1 MKPRYL
7 AVVASLLLAV
17 TAVSTPPAAAE
28 PSRRGADLVSL
39 SGSPV
44 EMVYSADGAS
54 IFVVT
59 DPGKERE
66 YRLDV
71 IRVSTGKTVSSRR
84 LPEFLPGSIS
94 LAMSPRRDL
103 LLLGYFRSAGNPVAS
118 ARVLDPN
125 TGADRPVE
133 VPMQYT
139 DGILFNL
146 DGSRFYTF
154 TKGWGDSPAVL
165 AAYNTSSL
173 APLGTAEVEPPEVV
187 AAPLADRYLMTVTR
201 YSPELKK
208 YLDIPSIYDATTLQP
223 LAQGRTEVKDCLS
236 FSPSGDRVYGQTT
249 DARGIATLS
258 AFDPAT
264 LAVIAST
271 PLGISVACSPRT
283 YDYPGTMPLALSP
296 DGSRAYV
303 TTNGLLHE
311 DPWIAVID
319 TRTMTLI
326 GRLPAAGPT
335 SIFGMSPDGQTLW
348 LSPGKNTLRAVSTS
362 AIEAVPPTWLGNGDA
377 LAALPG
383 VQSVEGHINNLLSG
397 PFVARH
403 REKEDEGWEVQVEVI
418 RTPEATRITRT
429 PYGGPWIG
437 SVTYDTPSLVCTR
450 KLSLESPATLSADR
464 RAKFRCR
471 SRAPQTYMPTRDADF
486 AALLPTRAHQTRIDT
501 LDFIAVDQNAGNP
514 NPRTLSVV
522 THRFEYDDVDMPEPP
537 LWLDY
542 TIAPGKAT
550 ITGLL
555 DDGDWRG
562 EVQILT
568 QGIPRLPKVTS
579 LKR

>member
-1 MKPRYL
+1 MKRRYL
-7 AVVASLLLAV
+7 AVVASVLLAV
-17 TAVSTPPAAAE
+17 TAVSTRPAAAE
-28 PSRRGADLVSL
+28 PSRRGAGLVSL

-44 EMVYSADGAS
+44 AMVYSADGAS

-59 DPGKERE
+59 DPDKERE

-84 LPEFLPGSIS
+84 LPGFAPLPGSMS

-103 LLLGYFRSAGNPVAS
+103 LLLGHVRSAGKPVWS

-125 TGADRPVE
+125 TGADWPVD
-133 VPMQYT
+133 VPMQHT
-139 DGILFNL
+139 EALLFNL
-146 DGSRFYTF
+146 DGSRFYASS
-154 TKGWGDSPAVL
+154 SPWRGEF
-165 AAYNTSSL
+165 AAYNSSSL
-173 APLGTAEVEPPEVV
+173 APLGTAEVKNVRIF
-187 AAPLADRYLMTVTR
+187 AAPLADRYLTTTVM
-201 YSPELKK
+201 YFPELQAH
-208 YLDIPSIYDATTLQP
+208 LDIPSIYDAATLQP
-223 LAQGRTEVKDCLS
+223 LVHGTTEVKDCLS
-236 FSPSGDRVYGQTT
+236 FSPSGDRAYGQTT
-249 DARGIATLS
+249 DARGIETLS

-271 PLGISVACSPRT
+271 PLGISVACSPQQF
-283 YDYPGTMPLALSP
+283 DAPGALPLSLSP

-303 TTNGLLHE
+303 TTNGLLRE
-311 DPWIAVID
+311 DRWIAVID

-326 GRLPAAGPT
+326 GRLPAAGAT
-335 SIFGMSPDGQTLW
+335 RIFGMSPDGQTLW
-348 LSPGKNTLRAVSTS
+348 LSAGKNALRAISTS
-362 AIEAVPPTWLGNGDA
+362 ATEAVPPTWLGNGDE

-397 PFVARH
+397 PFVAQQ
-403 REKEDEGWEVQVEVI
+403 REKGDEGWEVQVEVI

-450 KLSLESPATLSADR
+450 ELSWESPATLSEDR

-471 SRAPQTYMPTRDADF
+471 SRPPQTYVPTRDADF

-522 THRFEYDDVDMPEPP
+522 THRFEYDDVRRPEMPI
-537 LWLDY
+537 WLDY

-550 ITGLL
+550 ITGIVDE
-555 DDGDWRG
+555 DDRLN
-562 EVQILT
+562 EVQIST
-568 QGIPRLPKVTS
+568 QGVPRLPPVTS
-579 LKR
+579 LRR

>member
-7 AVVASLLLAV
+7 AVAACLLLAV

-59 DPGKERE
+59 HPGKERE

-71 IRVSTGKTVSSRR
+71 IRVSTGKTASSRR

-103 LLLGYFRSAGNPVAS
+103 LLLGYVRSAGNPVAS

-125 TGADRPVE
+125 TGADRPVD

-146 DGSRFYTF
+146 DGSRFYALRGTF
-154 TKGWGDSPAVL
+154 SPAEAF
-165 AAYNTSSL
+165 AAYDSSSL
-173 APLGTAEVEPPEVV
+173 APLGTTEVKNGQIF
-187 AAPLADRYLMTVTR
+187 AAPLADRYLTTVTT
-201 YSPELKK
+201 YFPELKK
-208 YLDIPSIYDATTLQP
+208 YLDIPSIYDAATLQL
-223 LAQGRTEVKDCLS
+223 LAQGTTQVEDCLS

-249 DARGIATLS
+249 DARGIETLS

-271 PLGISVACSPRT
+271 PLGVSVACSPQPF
-283 YDYPGTMPLALSP
+283 DYPGTMPLSLSP

-326 GRLPAAGPT
+326 GRLPAAGAT

-348 LSPGKNTLRAVSTS
+348 LSPGKNALRAVSTS
-362 AIEAVPPTWLGNGDA
+362 AIEAVPPTWLGNGDE

-397 PFVARH
+397 PFVARQ
-403 REKEDEGWEVQVEVI
+403 REKGDEGWEVQVEVI

-429 PYGGPWIG
+429 PYGGPSIG

-450 KLSLESPATLSADR
+450 KISLESPATLSADR

-471 SRAPQTYMPTRDADF
+471 SRAPQTYVPTRDADF

-522 THRFEYDDVDMPEPP
+522 THRFEYDDVRRPEMPI
-537 LWLDY
+537 WLDY

-550 ITGLL
+550 IAGIV
-555 DDGDWRG
+555 DEADWLN
-562 EVQILT
+562 EVQIST
-568 QGIPRLPKVTS
+568 QGVPRLPPVAS
-579 LKR
+579 LRR

>member
-1 MKPRYL
+1 MRNRYL
-7 AVVASLLLAV
+7 AMVASLLLAV

-28 PSRRGADLVSL
+28 PSRRGAGLVSL

-44 EMVYSADGAS
+44 AMVYSADGAS

-59 DPGKERE
+59 DPDKERE

-103 LLLGYFRSAGNPVAS
+103 LLLGYVRSAGNPVAS

-125 TGADRPVE
+125 TGADRPVD
-133 VPMQYT
+133 VPMPYT
-139 DGILFNL
+139 DGVVFNL
-146 DGSRFYTF
+146 DGSRFYALRGTF
-154 TKGWGDSPAVL
+154 SPAEAF
-165 AAYNTSSL
+165 AAYDSSSL
-173 APLGTAEVEPPEVV
+173 APLGTTEVKNGQIF
-187 AAPLADRYLMTVTR
+187 AAPLADRYLTTVTT
-201 YSPELKK
+201 YFPELKK
-208 YLDIPSIYDATTLQP
+208 YLDIPSIYDAATLQL
-223 LAQGRTEVKDCLS
+223 LAQGTTQVEDCLS

-271 PLGISVACSPRT
+271 PLGISVECSARKF
-283 YDYPGTMPLALSP
+283 DYPGTMPLSLSP

-303 TTNGLLHE
+303 TTNGLLRE

-326 GRLPAAGPT
+326 GRLPAAGAT
-335 SIFGMSPDGQTLW
+335 RIFGMSPDGQTLW
-348 LSPGKNTLRAVSTS
+348 LSPGKNALRAVSTS
-362 AIEAVPPTWLGNGDA
+362 AIEAVPPTWLGNGDE

-397 PFVARH
+397 PFVARQ
-403 REKEDEGWEVQVEVI
+403 REKGDEGWEVQVEVI

-486 AALLPTRAHQTRIDT
+486 AALLPTRAHQTQIDT

-522 THRFEYDDVDMPEPP
+522 THRFEYDDVQEPEPP

-550 ITGLL
+550 ITGIV
-555 DDGDWRG
+555 DDDDWLN
-562 EVQILT
+562 EVQIST
-568 QGIPRLPKVTS
+568 KGIPRLPPVTS
-579 LKR
+579 LRR